1 MAAME
6 VHIIM
11 MQEQARGGPQGL
23 LVNRTGHC
31 MQEAEAGGLAA
42 MALVMEPEVPEAEA
56 QVGPGSVME
65 EMHQPILEAEEAG
78 PEGQVTI
85 PRIPQEE
92 MVVQG

>member
-6 VHIIM
+6 VNIIL
-11 MQEQARGGPQGL
+11 MQGQARGGPQGP
-23 LVNRTGHC
+23 LVRRTGHC
-31 MQEAEAGGLAA
+31 MPEAGAGGPVA
-42 MALVMEPEVPEAEA
+42 MALVMEPEVPEAEV

-65 EMHQPILEAEEAG
+65 EMHQPILEAEEEG
-78 PEGQVTI
+78 PEGQATI